1 MPRRFVALVEHMRL
15 CTKDA
20 ADAFPSVF
28 TRRRC
33 RRDSEN
39 VAPQRK
45 RLRSADDDPVL
56 VEQPS
61 PVTSGKIS
69 ARGGSREFGTKPRS
83 PEKPKPVTLRTA
95 HAGSP
100 RPLRGTL
107 DPHRGPSLRATSC
120 GHALA
125 RSRPPVARPYLRS
138 VAGRPQQDLAVAG
151 RRLLSLAKEPAA
163 ARPCDGAAP
172 RPCRGAACGRARDK
186 ALTRPPLTP
195 KAFQWAAGPTAT
207 HCHAAR
213 GKALPRAAGT
223 SAKACHGRSVPRQGL
238 AAGG

>member
-1 MPRRFVALVEHMRL
+1 MPRRFVRWALVEHTRL
-15 CTKDA
+15 CAKDA

-69 ARGGSREFGTKPRS
+69 ARGGSRELGTKPRS

-125 RSRPPVARPYLRS
+125 RSRPPVARPYLPS

-151 RRLLSLAKEPAA
+151 PAEPCQGAGRSTALRRS
-163 ARPCDGAAP
+163 RP
-172 RPCRGAACGRARDK
+172 
-186 ALTRPPLTP
+186 
-195 KAFQWAAGPTAT
+195 
-207 HCHAAR
+207 
-213 GKALPRAAGT
+213 KALPRSRVRPG
-223 SAKACHGRSVPRQGL
+223 PR
-238 AAGG
+238 